1 VAVCLP
7 TGSILGLN
15 VKAVL
20 FVVSA
25 ASFLAFICSD
35 IREWPTL
42 SEQTFLAAFT
52 ACLCFWTI
60 LGLLT
65 GESEIMEVF
74 VQLKDVASTVLIAWF
89 CFFFIRRGLLQPESI
104 VKSVVYATVVVGLL
118 KIGLI
123 VSSIFLHADPVQT
136 IESVF
141 GEASLVSGDIG
152 LGLTRLEFSSDI
164 VGAFSLFAILCPSV
178 SGVRARRHIVAA
190 MVLLLVISG
199 LISYSRYIWFV
210 DLFAVVAALLIERRF
225 KLLLLSTLA
234 VAALAGVFYEEV
246 GPLFTARFS
255 STQVTDSDLT
265 RVEQSKSLLQEI
277 EGHPLLGKGMGQHAQ
292 VIRSEQNRYSY
303 ELQWMSL
310 LMQTGILGVAV
321 ILCLIFATARDLIAV
336 RGPVQ
341 LWLAALYLLWLL
353 GSWTNPYLTSSF
365 AGATFGMF
373 IALFYRV
380 RVTAR
385 P

>member
-1 VAVCLP
+1 MAHPLRADLP
-7 TGSILGLN
+7 RSFRRVSLFLDDPWFAHRRIRDHGSLRSVEGHSFYRADCVVLSLLHPPRIGTGGEHCEVGGLRYRDSWTP
-15 VKAVL
+15 KDWAYRFFDL
-20 FVVSA
+20 
-25 ASFLAFICSD
+25 
-35 IREWPTL
+35 P
-42 SEQTFLAAFT
+42 
-52 ACLCFWTI
+52 AC
-60 LGLLT
+60 
-65 GESEIMEVF
+65 
-74 VQLKDVASTVLIAWF
+74 
-89 CFFFIRRGLLQPESI
+89 R
-104 VKSVVYATVVVGLL
+104 
-118 KIGLI
+118 
-123 VSSIFLHADPVQT
+123 DPVQT

-277 EGHPLLGKGMGQHAQ
+277 EGHPLLGKGMGHHAQ

-353 GSWTNPYLTSSF
+353 GSWTQPIPDFLVCR
-365 AGATFGMF
+365 GATFWDVHRAVLQSSSHSK
-373 IALFYRV
+373 ALTREK
-380 RVTAR
+380 AR
-385 P
+385 R